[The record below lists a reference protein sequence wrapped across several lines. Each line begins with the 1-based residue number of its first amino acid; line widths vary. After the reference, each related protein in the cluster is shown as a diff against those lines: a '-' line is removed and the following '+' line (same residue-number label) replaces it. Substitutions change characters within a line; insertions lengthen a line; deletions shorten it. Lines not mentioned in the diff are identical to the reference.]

1 MNNYDIKQEAS
12 TAAGSAMMTQAGLG
26 LVGALLIAQLTVGK
40 NPEPNVSSLKHPQVR
55 IEENSKTFGP
65 YTNLFIEHKH
75 LSFGFEETVASFY
88 ERFLAMQEP
97 LGKEFEQ
104 VLYDNLWNL
113 IVRT

>member
-1 MNNYDIKQEAS
+1 MSNYTIQQASS

-26 LVGALLIAQLTVGK
+26 LMGALLIAQLAVGK
-40 NPEPNVSSLKHPQVR
+40 NPEPNVSLLKHPQVR
-55 IEENSKTFGP
+55 IEENSKTFGQ

-75 LSFGFEETVASFY
+75 LSFSFEETVASFY
-88 ERFLAMQEP
+88 EQFLVMQEP

-104 VLYDNLWNL
+104 VLYDNLWSL